1 MLLQK
6 LLLQK
11 LLLQKLLLLA
21 CRKKAAVLGAVTA
34 SPFSVLE
41 LQAYN
46 RKRLSYNRRRPKR
59 AKRLQEQKE
68 NVPHPLPAK
77 RLPRDSG

>member
-68 NVPHPLPAK
+68 NVPHPLPA
-77 RLPRDSG
+77 LGLSRDSG

>member
-11 LLLQKLLLLA
+11 LLQKLLLLA

-46 RKRLSYNRRRPKR
+46 RKRMSANRRRPKR
-59 AKRLQEQKE
+59 AKRLQEQKQ
-68 NVPHPLPAK
+68 NVPHPLPA
-77 RLPRDSG
+77 